1 MKHLMVKICLKI
13 KMEKKISL
21 KTNNDHILLNYF
33 PNDQSKHIDYVI
45 QYDDE
50 SLDLP
55 LDRKTRRNKNL
66 IRRKQLRNKFLLQLI
81 TQEKFEVYK
90 IIKRIEI
97 KKSFIVRLKESPKR
111 LKE

>member
-1 MKHLMVKICLKI
+1 
-13 KMEKKISL
+13 MEKKISL
-21 KTNNDHILLNYF
+21 KTNNDHILLNQF
-33 PNDQSKHIDYVI
+33 PNDQSNHIDYVI

-90 IIKRIEI
+90 IIKRIDI